1 MSDEEL
7 VKRLVRFEGK
17 TCVSSDDEV
26 LAADAIER
34 LTRERDEARAY
45 AVKRADEAHGIEI
58 ALHARADA
66 AERKVEVLREALD
79 FYANEEV
86 YKPDWR
92 VRADDLTFKARA
104 ALAETE
110 NGDE

>member
-1 MSDEEL
+1 MSSIDW
-7 VKRLVRFEGK
+7 
-17 TCVSSDDEV
+17 
-26 LAADAIER
+26 ADAYSAAHRHGEAQA
-34 LTRERDEARAY
+34 TRERAE
-45 AVKRADEAHGIEI
+45 
-58 ALHARADA
+58 A

-110 NGDE
+110 ECK